1 MRISWVFITTFYF
14 CPYFC
19 PLFLYHF
26 FYLSFSFVF
35 SFFGKKAVICFL
47 PPFLSSA
54 FSSISRSSRGGSP
67 FLCRQRK
74 GGKRAQKGGI
84 LFSPFWTPL
93 QGRCGGSPKLARRIP
108 ANWASSVR
116 SNSRHTVRV
125 SLPFLSSYEAY
136 RGEITIFTKQK
147 KQIQKLKFPARQP
160 FP

>member
-74 GGKRAQKGGI
+74 GGKRAQRGESC
-84 LFSPFWTPL
+84 SPPFDTPYKAAAAGL
-93 QGRCGGSPKLARRIP
+93 LRPPGNMP
-108 ANWASSVR
+108 ANWAASAR
-116 SNSRHTVRV
+116 SNSRHTPVFP
-125 SLPFLSSYEAY
+125 LPSSFSY
-136 RGEITIFTKQK
+136 
-147 KQIQKLKFPARQP
+147 QKLGSTQP
-160 FP
+160 EIWWL